1 LNFFAKSDILV
12 KKGLDMTASYNE
24 GHRQRVFQKF
34 MQYGGEVFADY
45 ELLELLLM
53 QIIPRKDVKPLA
65 KELLNRFG
73 SLSAIV
79 RAEPEHLKQI
89 KGVGDRTVV
98 FLKTIK
104 TFNLRLSKEKIN
116 NQPILS
122 DWNAI
127 LDYAQLLY
135 AGETVEKLRIL
146 FLNQK
151 LQLMHTEIHQ
161 TGTVNH
167 VPIYPREILKRAL
180 NLNATA
186 IVLLHNHPSG
196 NPNPSKDDITA
207 TLEIEKLLNTIP
219 IRLLDHLII
228 GQNRQFYSFRSHH
241 TI

>member
-1 LNFFAKSDILV
+1 
-12 KKGLDMTASYNE
+12 MTTNYNE
-24 GHRQRVFQKF
+24 GHRQRVVQKF

-73 SLSAIV
+73 SLSAIL

-89 KGVGDRTVV
+89 KGVGDKTVV
-98 FLKTIK
+98 FLKTLLSISQ
-104 TFNLRLSKEKIN
+104 RLSKEKIN

-127 LDYAQLLY
+127 LDYARMLY

-180 NLNATA
+180 NLNASA
-186 IVLLHNHPSG
+186 IILIHNHPSG
-196 NPNPSKDDITA
+196 NPAPSKDDITA
-207 TLEIEKLLNTIP
+207 TKEIEKLLNTIP
-219 IRLLDHLII
+219 IRMLDHLII
-228 GQNRQFYSFRSHH
+228 GQNHRFYSFRTSHS
-241 TI
+241 

>member
-1 LNFFAKSDILV
+1 
-12 KKGLDMTASYNE
+12 MTASYNE
-24 GHRQRVFQKF
+24 GHRQRVVQKF

-89 KGVGDRTVV
+89 KGIGD
-98 FLKTIK
+98 KTIAFFK
-104 TFNLRLSKEKIN
+104 MLLFVCQRLSKEKIN

>member
-1 LNFFAKSDILV
+1 
-12 KKGLDMTASYNE
+12 MTTNYNE
-24 GHRQRVFQKF
+24 GHRQRVVQKF

-89 KGVGDRTVV
+89 KGVGDKTVV

-161 TGTVNH
+161 TGTINH

-196 NPNPSKDDITA
+196 NPNPSKDDIMA
-207 TLEIEKLLNTIP
+207 TQEIEKLLNTIP

>member
-1 LNFFAKSDILV
+1 
-12 KKGLDMTASYNE
+12 MTASYNE

-89 KGVGDRTVV
+89 KGVGDKTVV

-196 NPNPSKDDITA
+196 NPNPSKDDIIA
-207 TLEIEKLLNTIP
+207 TQEIEKLLNTIP

>member
-1 LNFFAKSDILV
+1 
-12 KKGLDMTASYNE
+12 MTTNYNE
-24 GHRQRVFQKF
+24 GHRQRVVQKF

-73 SLSAIV
+73 SLSAIL

-89 KGVGDRTVV
+89 KGVGDKTVV
-98 FLKTIK
+98 FLKTLLSISQ
-104 TFNLRLSKEKIN
+104 RLSKEKIN

-127 LDYAQLLY
+127 LDYARMLY

-180 NLNATA
+180 NLNASA
-186 IVLLHNHPSG
+186 IILIHNHPSLDI
-196 NPNPSKDDITA
+196 NPSKADIVMTNK
-207 TLEIEKLLNTIP
+207 LIESCNIVGIP
-219 IRLLDHLII
+219 LLDHLIT
-228 GQNRQFYSFRSHH
+228 NSKDYYSFFKEY
-241 TI
+241 IDK